1 MKGSRFAGPADSP
14 GFLLWRVTNA
24 WQRAVRATLA
34 PLGLTHV
41 QFVLLASLTWSAEG
55 PVTQRS
61 LADLAGTDE
70 MMTSQAVRAL
80 EGKGLLTR
88 VRSSTDGRAWALQA
102 TPEGRRLAER
112 AVGLVE
118 AADDDFFGVLDGDS
132 FGFVAGLRTLG
143 SGR

>member
-24 WQRAVRATLA
+24 WQRSVRAALA

-41 QFVLLASLTWSAEG
+41 QFVLLASLTWSGET

-80 EGKGLLTR
+80 DGKGLLTR
-88 VRSSTDGRAWALQA
+88 VRSSTDGRAWILRP
-102 TPEGRRLAER
+102 TPAGRRLAER

-118 AADDDFFGVLDGDS
+118 RADDDFFGRLDGDS
-132 FGFVAGLRTLG
+132 GGFVTGLRVLD

>member
-1 MKGSRFAGPADSP
+1 MRGTRFAGPADSP

-24 WQRAVRATLA
+24 WQRAVRVALA

-41 QFVLLASLTWSAEG
+41 QFVLLASLTWSGAA

-61 LADLAGTDE
+61 LADLAGIDE

-88 VRSSTDGRAWALQA
+88 IRSSSDGRAWMLRP
-102 TPEGRRLAER
+102 TPAGGRLTEQ

-118 AADDDFFGVLDGDS
+118 AADDEFFDRLDGDGAS
-132 FGFVAGLRTLG
+132 FLAGLRALD
-143 SGR
+143 SER

>member
-1 MKGSRFAGPADSP
+1 MRGSRFAGPADSP

-24 WQRAVRATLA
+24 WQRAVRAALG

-41 QFVLLASLTWSAEG
+41 QFVLLASLAWSGAA

-61 LADLAGTDE
+61 LAELAGTDE

-80 EGKGLLTR
+80 EGKELLTR
-88 VRSSTDGRAWALQA
+88 VRSSTDGRAWILQP
-102 TPEGRRLAER
+102 TPAGRRLAER
-112 AVGLVE
+112 AVGRVE
-118 AADDDFFGVLDGDS
+118 RADDEFFSRLDGDS
-132 FGFVAGLRTLG
+132 GGFVTGLRALD

>member
-1 MKGSRFAGPADSP
+1 VRGSRFAGPADSP

-24 WQRAVRATLA
+24 WQRAVRAALA
-34 PLGLTHV
+34 PLDLTHV
-41 QFVLLASLTWSAEG
+41 QFVLLASLTWSGET

-88 VRSSTDGRAWALQA
+88 VRSSTDGRAWTLQP
-102 TPEGRRLAER
+102 TPAGRRLAER

-118 AADDDFFGVLDGDS
+118 RADDDFFRRLDGDS
-132 FGFVAGLRTLG
+132 GGFVTGLRALA

>member
-24 WQRAVRATLA
+24 WQRAVRAALT

-41 QFVLLASLTWSAEG
+41 QFVLLASLTWSGEG
-55 PVTQRS
+55 GVTQRS

-88 VRSSTDGRAWALQA
+88 VRSTTDGRAWTLLPTAS
-102 TPEGRRLAER
+102 GRRLAER
-112 AVGLVE
+112 AVAVVE
-118 AADDDFFGVLDGDS
+118 AADEEFFGVLDGDRAR
-132 FGFVAGLRTLG
+132 FAAGLRTLG
-143 SGR
+143 RMP